1 MDEIKRR
8 RRRVL
13 TILRPRE
20 REGREG
26 GELFCACAVE
36 TSHALPS
43 PTLRHFV
50 SCFVLA
56 FSYSSSSSSSFFSLS
71 LSLSMD
77 ETGQQQPN
85 FDDDPA
91 AGFLAREQDELQ
103 GIMSDDAPLVRRES
117 TERGT
122 YDFHFLLEYWCG
134 SSYWWRPSKWQWRPL
149 WNSSEDLLIFKLFD
163 HAHFPLVRRA
173 AAYVQWPVLLY
184 ISNGRDPRMHQ
195 VRKRGGREIHV
206 PYSWNFLWMK
216 TFANFVV
223 WPSNLK
229 VLFTKSFFL
238 VYSQNL
244 LSAKIFSYTV
254 HVLPL
259 CVERSS
265 T

>member
-1 MDEIKRR
+1 MQFQKAPHANNDRLQCTNAQSNAPFLCSDGIVMDEIKRR

-50 SCFVLA
+50 CLFCVGL
-56 FSYSSSSSSSFFSLS
+56 FLFFFLLLFLF

-122 YDFHFLLEYWCG
+122 YDFHFLLEY
-134 SSYWWRPSKWQWRPL
+134 
-149 WNSSEDLLIFKLFD
+149 
-163 HAHFPLVRRA
+163 
-173 AAYVQWPVLLY
+173 
-184 ISNGRDPRMHQ
+184 
-195 VRKRGGREIHV
+195 
-206 PYSWNFLWMK
+206 
-216 TFANFVV
+216 
-223 WPSNLK
+223 
-229 VLFTKSFFL
+229 
-238 VYSQNL
+238 
-244 LSAKIFSYTV
+244 
-254 HVLPL
+254 
-259 CVERSS
+259 
-265 T
+265 

>member
-1 MDEIKRR
+1 MQFRKAPHANNDRLQCTNAQSNAPFLCIDGIVMDEIKKRR
-8 RRRVL
+8 KHVL

-36 TSHALPS
+36 TSHALPN

-50 SCFVLA
+50 CLFCVGLS
-56 FSYSSSSSSSFFSLS
+56 SSSSSSSSFF

-122 YDFHFLLEYWCG
+122 YDFHFLLEY
-134 SSYWWRPSKWQWRPL
+134 
-149 WNSSEDLLIFKLFD
+149 
-163 HAHFPLVRRA
+163 
-173 AAYVQWPVLLY
+173 
-184 ISNGRDPRMHQ
+184 
-195 VRKRGGREIHV
+195 
-206 PYSWNFLWMK
+206 
-216 TFANFVV
+216 
-223 WPSNLK
+223 
-229 VLFTKSFFL
+229 
-238 VYSQNL
+238 
-244 LSAKIFSYTV
+244 
-254 HVLPL
+254 
-259 CVERSS
+259 
-265 T
+265 